1 MTASTETT
9 SITDFGRDM
18 WSYLTGKEA
27 RIDYSFKDMAI
38 EVPRT
43 TGADS
48 ERATWKINGTLS
60 ITTSDKDNGGGA
72 AGKAGA

>member
-1 MTASTETT
+1 MSQSNNSEPT
-9 SITDFGRDM
+9 SISDFGRDM

-27 RIDYSFKDMAI
+27 TIDYTFVDMAI

-48 ERATWKINGTLS
+48 ERAVWKMNGTLR
-60 ITTSDKDNGGGA
+60 ITTSDKDNRGAVKGG
-72 AGKAGA
+72 